1 MFELFR
7 VIREYQQKK
16 RLKKLLK
23 RRLLFMSN
31 KKIQL
36 KNGQYFV
43 NGQVMNDVEIVDS
56 MSDWARDNFIF
67 RNNDVYLPNV
77 PAPLLSANNLNE
89 FEDIDVNKFSS
100 KYGNYALKYLLYNA
114 FLVGYKSGIEKANN
128 DSIDLI
134 HKEIDELSDKSI
146 PAIRDDV
153 DSKPPKKP
161 SKNTSSSKKKKKNIT
176 VKKEDDAV
184 NNASNKKSSKDTYD
198 IEETVKEEEAP
209 NTTVYDDENNLV
221 ISSSLYKDKS
231 YQKYLSTIVEMVFD
245 KYGMSVD
252 DISTKNFPSYILGEA
267 VIELEKAD
275 TINDEQEAIKDEF
288 YGYLKSKLD
297 SLTKDNTTT

>member
-1 MFELFR
+1 
-7 VIREYQQKK
+7 
-16 RLKKLLK
+16 
-23 RRLLFMSN
+23 MSN

-67 RNNDVYLPNV
+67 RNNDVYLPNI

-114 FLVGYKSGIEKANN
+114 FLVGYKSGIERANN
-128 DSIDLI
+128 DNIDLI

-146 PAIRDDV
+146 PVTRDDV
-153 DSKPPKKP
+153 DSKPPKKA
-161 SKNTSSSKKKKKNIT
+161 SKSTSSSKRKKKIIT
-176 VKKEDDAV
+176 VKEEDDV
-184 NNASNKKSSKDTYD
+184 NTSNKQSSKDTYD
-198 IEETVKEEEAP
+198 IEETVKEEETY
-209 NTTVYDDENNLV
+209 NTTIYDDYNNLV
-221 ISSSLYKDKS
+221 ISSSVYRDKS
-231 YQKYLSTIVEMVFD
+231 YQKYLSTIVEMVFE
-245 KYGMSVD
+245 KYGMTVD
-252 DISTKNFPSYILGEA
+252 DMTTKNFPSYILGEA

-275 TINDEQEAIKDEF
+275 AINDEQEAIKDEF
-288 YGYLKSKLD
+288 HVYLKSKLD